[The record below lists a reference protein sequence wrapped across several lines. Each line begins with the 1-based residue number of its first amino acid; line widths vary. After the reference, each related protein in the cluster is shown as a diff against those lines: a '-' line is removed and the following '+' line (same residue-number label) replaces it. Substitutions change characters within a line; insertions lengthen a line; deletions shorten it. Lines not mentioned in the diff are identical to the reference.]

1 MLPRDP
7 AISPVLRPGPATAAE
22 ALGDPRQQAFQR
34 ALAGQLGK
42 PMQAHVLARLAD
54 GSAVV
59 RVADT
64 QARMML
70 PAGAQVGSDIPLKLV
85 AINPRPTFEYS
96 SGGTAALI
104 EATPAPPA
112 GQAPAAAPAQP
123 DAEGAAT
130 FIPHGETGPLLYRPD
145 GKAPAG
151 AAAAAA
157 ASQAAAA
164 ARGAELQHAAQAG
177 DPSTT
182 LSPAGKVIGEVMAAV
197 MRLEHPA
204 AAVTA
209 STPALAAPTPDAAA
223 IAPALRQA
231 LGKSGLF
238 YESHVAEWARGQR
251 DIAEL
256 AAEPQMASRPGA
268 PTEPQAAEL
277 INLQL
282 AAHETG
288 QLAWQGQLW
297 PGQPMQWEIRRD
309 APQREPGREAGSEA
323 AGAPVWKSR
332 LRLSFPGLGELQAT
346 LVLAAGQV
354 AVRVEPEQEQ
364 VAGVLR
370 AQARALSDALEAS
383 GIALAAF
390 AVIPR
395 GGGHE

>member
-7 AISPVLRPGPATAAE
+7 TVSPVLRPAPATAVE

-34 ALAGQLGK
+34 SLAGQLGK
-42 PMQAHVLARLAD
+42 SMQAHVLARLAD

-70 PAGAQVGSDIPLKLV
+70 PAGAQVGSDLPLKLV
-85 AINPRPTFEYS
+85 ALNPRPTFEYS

-104 EATPAPPA
+104 EATPAPHA
-112 GQAPAAAPAQP
+112 GEPHAALPAQP
-123 DAEGAAT
+123 EPEGAAT
-130 FIPHGETGPLLYRPD
+130 FIPHGEAGPLLYRPD
-145 GKAPAG
+145 GKAPPSAAG
-151 AAAAAA
+151 TAAAAA
-157 ASQAAAA
+157 ASQAGVS
-164 ARGAELQHAAQAG
+164 ARSAEPQHPALPG

-223 IAPALRQA
+223 IAPALKQA

-238 YESHVAEWARGQR
+238 YEAHVAEWARGQR
-251 DIAEL
+251 DIADL
-256 AAEPQMASRPGA
+256 AAEPQMASRPAA

-309 APQREPGREAGSEA
+309 APQREPGHEA
-323 AGAPVWKSR
+323 AEPPVWKSR
-332 LRLSFPGLGELQAT
+332 LRLSFPGLGDLQAT
-346 LVLAAGQV
+346 LVLAGGQV

-370 AQARALSDALEAS
+370 AQGRALSDALAAS
-383 GIALAAF
+383 GIPLAAF

-395 GGGHE
+395 EAGHE